1 MCNCF
6 FLNLVSSTEFDG
18 FDHLQP
24 PGFSG
29 LSLPVAD
36 GADAFNHG
44 GHHFSTHTSTDPTST
59 MSTSTRHDHDHGN
72 PAEANP
78 SWGINPIDPDCDC
91 NLPPRA
97 NATCCKIPPKIC
109 NPGKIDCNIPL
120 YVPFPPVCGC
130 DGKTYANFCDALFGN
145 CVKCWKA
152 GRCPN

>member
-1 MCNCF
+1 
-6 FLNLVSSTEFDG
+6 
-18 FDHLQP
+18 
-24 PGFSG
+24 
-29 LSLPVAD
+29 
-36 GADAFNHG
+36 
-44 GHHFSTHTSTDPTST
+44 
-59 MSTSTRHDHDHGN
+59 MSTSTDHGGN
-72 PAEANP
+72 PGGGANP

-109 NPGKIDCNIPL
+109 NPGKIDCNIPW